1 MNDRI
6 DLPFIGTP
14 GSASASAIPMDI
26 SLRVIRT
33 HRNKA

>member
-6 DLPFIGTP
+6 DLPFLGAP
-14 GSASASAIPMDI
+14 GSSNGEAIPMDI
-26 SLRVIRT
+26 SLRVTRT